1 MIPIQIERRA
11 PDLKPDAVESGR
23 LAGVFIDGVGEDTR
37 LGFIGASRSDGGWT
51 SLSFKE
57 KEVFFA
63 AFFKAV

>member
-1 MIPIQIERRA
+1 MIPIYRRA
-11 PDLKPDAVESGR
+11 PGLKPDAVGSVG
-23 LAGVFIDGVGEDTR
+23 LAGVFIDEVREDTR